1 MVGRLTNRF
10 FLSSNCT
17 ITLFTSSL
25 KYDIIISNRRT
36 EEILMVKLQNN
47 RKRQT
52 PAPAPQ
58 PFYKK
63 WWFILIIIII
73 VVPGLTRGLGDGKS
87 SQTSKK
93 TDSSAQVAK
102 SSEPE
107 KTKASE
113 APKEDKASE
122 APKEDASTKEK
133 VTEVKHKMGE
143 TVKVGDV
150 EYVVNSKSTAQTVG
164 EGFLKKTAN
173 GTYLIV
179 NVTVKNVGK
188 KSMTVDS
195 DYFKLLNGDAEYSD
209 DGTAG
214 LRANKEGKFFH
225 SHVNPDNSITGN
237 VVFDL
242 GSETINSPD
251 LQLQV
256 QTGFWG
262 TERGTISLNE

>member
-1 MVGRLTNRF
+1 
-10 FLSSNCT
+10 
-17 ITLFTSSL
+17 
-25 KYDIIISNRRT
+25 
-36 EEILMVKLQNN
+36 MVKLQNN

-63 WWFILIIIII
+63 WQFILIIIII
-73 VVPGLTRGLGDGKS
+73 VVPGFAWGFGQGFGQGLGDDKS

-102 SSEPE
+102 SSDPE

-113 APKEDKASE
+113 APKEDKVSE
-122 APKEDASTKEK
+122 APKEDKSAKEK
-133 VTEVKHKMGE
+133 ATEVKHKMGE

-179 NVTVKNVGK
+179 NITVKNVGK
-188 KSMTVDS
+188 ESMTVTS
-195 DYFKLLNGDAEYSD
+195 DYFKLLKGDTEYSD

-262 TERGTISLNE
+262 TEKGTISLSEQSIKIHKSIWFMCFLFCHLTISKFVI